1 MLFDVIKEIIL
12 ILDQSLNIVDI
23 FECTGL
29 TEHTIPDDGLYFTY
43 KKLLIPEGACA
54 LCNKTISQLKSPCV
68 SNSGKHAFV
77 GRQLA
82 DIPMLQ
88 RASSYH
94 IPLFTLVFDEFI
106 FYLEKDNL
114 FPLDSKT
121 PVPDPPELSKQPDPG
136 SENQNPFSV

>member
-1 MLFDVIKEIIL
+1 MLFDVIKEVIL
-12 ILDQSLNIVDI
+12 ILDQALNIVDI

-29 TEHTIPDDGLYFTY
+29 TEQPISDDGLYFTY

-54 LCNKTISQLKSPCV
+54 LCNKTISQLQTPCV
-68 SNSGKHAFV
+68 SNSGKHAIV
-77 GRQLA
+77 GRHLE

-94 IPLFTLVFDEFI
+94 IPLFTLVFDEFG

-114 FPLDSKT
+114 FPLDSEH
-121 PVPDPPELSKQPDPG
+121 PVPDPDPLD
-136 SENQNPFSV
+136 QNNPTDPIPV